1 MGIPYGVR
9 VPMTCECGA
18 VTAYR
23 ACEACYEAELYG
35 SGGWYRFRL
44 NMDTLEWGI
53 YRRYEDVFKRLAE

>member
-1 MGIPYGVR
+1 
-9 VPMTCECGA
+9 MTCECGA